1 MRSASALIDMNLLI
15 VDDNP
20 ADLMLMSRYAG
31 KIGDLHITA
40 ASSAEEAL
48 AHCEEHSLDLVV
60 TDFMMPGMDG
70 MEFIHRLRTMRN
82 TADVPIVMVTTH
94 ASSDLRR
101 DALLNGVTDFLSKPI
116 DRIEFVARCR
126 NLLAL
131 RASNVR
137 LREEAASELIMRLSR
152 SMDSRDSETGAHLER
167 MARYAAVIAA
177 AMGLPRQMQE
187 RIRMAAPMHDIGK
200 VAISDHIL
208 FKPGRY
214 TAEEF
219 EAMKLHTLHG
229 YRILDDSASPLV
241 RLAATIA
248 LSHHEKF
255 DGTGYPQKLRGTDIP
270 LAGRIVAIADVFDA
284 LTSARPYKEAWKVED
299 ALEFL
304 KANSGSHFD
313 PDCISAF
320 FASLPVILEIR
331 EEFRD

>member
-1 MRSASALIDMNLLI
+1 MTDMTLLI
-15 VDDNP
+15 VDDSP
-20 ADLMLMSRYAG
+20 ADRLLMSRYAEAV
-31 KIGDLHITA
+31 GDVHVRT
-40 ASSAEEAL
+40 ASSAQEAL
-48 AHCEEHSLDLVV
+48 TSCEEQGVDLVV

-70 MEFIHRLRTMRN
+70 MAFVSRLRSMPNMT
-82 TADVPIVMVTTH
+82 DVPIVMVTTN
-94 ASSDLRR
+94 ADTGLRR
-101 DALLNGVTDFLSKPI
+101 DALLNGVMDFLSKPV

-131 RASNVR
+131 RASSIR

-177 AMGLPRQMQE
+177 AMGLSRQMQE

-200 VAISDHIL
+200 VAVSDHIL

-214 TAEEF
+214 TDEEF
-219 EAMKLHTLHG
+219 EVMKQHTLHG

-255 DGTGYPQKLRGTDIP
+255 DGSGYPQRLKGKDIP

-284 LTSARPYKEAWKVED
+284 LTSARPYKEAWQVEE
-299 ALEFL
+299 ALDFL
-304 KANSGSHFD
+304 KANTGSHFD
-313 PDCISAF
+313 PDCMAAF
-320 FASLPVILEIR
+320 FSSLPVILEIR